1 MGPRS
6 AAWRTENQSLDALAL
21 LTSCQDR
28 IGVII
33 LRSWNETGWHAV
45 FEEACQM
52 QDELKQLHSVLVA
65 LWESLYEQA
74 KASS

>member
-6 AAWRTENQSLDALAL
+6 AAWQIENKSLDALAI
-21 LTSCQDR
+21 LTSCEDR
-28 IGVII
+28 TRVII

-52 QDELKQLHSVLVA
+52 QDELKQLHSVLMT